1 MTDEPLDDF
10 LRAETTAAILD
21 EITDERMSQDA
32 KWGEQNHSTDRWLV
46 VLMEEVGE
54 MSKENLE
61 RRPAHYRE
69 ELVQVAAVAVA
80 MLEAFDR
87 NGL

>member
-1 MTDEPLDDF
+1 MNFIAIADIIGE
-10 LRAETTAAILD
+10 RAN
-21 EITDERMSQDA
+21 QDA
-32 KWGEQNHSTDRWLV
+32 KWGEQNHSNDRWLTI
-46 VLMEEVGE
+46 LMEEVGE
-54 MSKENLE
+54 MAKELLE
-61 RRPAHYRE
+61 RDAVCYRA